1 MWTGP
6 QGRGEVAANIRELGR
21 AKTPPGPSQTWP
33 RSLRTAADLLATRGF
48 EMVARLLASRILVAE
63 LHLRVRAIGRVAA
76 LSGLHR
82 EQYRV
87 PR

>member
-48 EMVARLLASRILVAE
+48 EMVARLLASRIHFAAS
-63 LHLRVRAIGRVAA
+63 HLRVRAISRVAA
-76 LSGLHR
+76 LSR
-82 EQYRV
+82 PRPEQYRV